1 MMGMISAQ
9 KIRELLEQRIA
20 GTDIFV
26 VDATVRP
33 GNMIMI
39 EVDRPEGISIDECV
53 EISRYL
59 ERQLDRDEE
68 DFSLE
73 VSSPGLGT
81 PFKVMQQY
89 EKNVGGEVE
98 VVLKDGTK
106 KSGKLD
112 SVSAAGIT
120 MIAGG
125 KTVEI
130 GFDDMKT
137 TKTVVTFK

>member
-106 KSGKLD
+106 MSGKLD